1 MIGHDRVIF
10 MRTHISVD
18 ETPKLLELVACR
30 SRRSK
35 HTNPFP
41 SAFFADLHP
50 VSYSFLFLSSKILC

>member
-1 MIGHDRVIF
+1 MATSFI
-10 MRTHISVD
+10 RTRISVV
-18 ETPKLLELVACR
+18 ETLELLELVACR

-50 VSYSFLFLSSKILC
+50 VSYSFLSLSSKILC